1 MSNQIVIQESKTV
14 NQKRQKALIFA
25 EIAVSIVVIVSALL
39 FLTKIVPQSIMLHI
53 LYPSLALNIL
63 LNGFIMLGYGKKK
76 IAIFDFVIVALIVIF
91 YVISM
96 FI

>member
-1 MSNQIVIQESKTV
+1 MSNQIVIQESNTV